1 MRYSAAFICCQTL
14 HGRAGSFDGL
24 VMVWDVATAAPVH
37 KLSGHEYQVTSVVVL
52 PNGDIASASV
62 DK

>member
-1 MRYSAAFICCQTL
+1 VFIACPAL
-14 HGRAGSFDGL
+14 AGPAGSFDGL

-37 KLSGHEYQVTSVVVL
+37 KLTGHEYQVTAVVVM

>member
-1 MRYSAAFICCQTL
+1 LSELSAVAA
-14 HGRAGSFDGL
+14 AGSFDGV
-24 VMVWDVATAAPVH
+24 VMVWDVASAAAVH
-37 KLSGHEYQVTSVVVL
+37 KLVGHQYQVTAVVVL

>member
-1 MRYSAAFICCQTL
+1 LFFLCYCFLLCGA
-14 HGRAGSFDGL
+14 AGSFDGL

-37 KLSGHEYQVTSVVVL
+37 KLTGHQYQVTAVVVL